1 MQKVKDVMA
10 KEVISVKRS
19 ATLAG
24 LLKLFKDFHSFPL
37 VPVVDG
43 RGKLAGSVSLPN
55 ILEVFSTPQPQL
67 LKAIPFLDEQK
78 DDIFDVE
85 LDADM
90 GKIVIVDDIMNKDY
104 LFIDEDA
111 PLDQTYYQMK
121 QHQVERLPVV
131 NKEGVLVG
139 MIGIF
144 DIVRSLFRERGII

>member
-19 ATLAG
+19 TTLAG

-37 VPVVDG
+37 VPVTDKNG
-43 RGKLAGSVSLPN
+43 RLVGSVSLPN
-55 ILEVFSTPQPQL
+55 ILEVFSTPQPQV

-90 GKIVIVDDIMNKDY
+90 GKIVLVDDIMNKDY
-104 LFIDEDA
+104 LSIDENSPID
-111 PLDQTYYQMK
+111 DTYYQMK

-131 NKEGVLVG
+131 NEESILVG

-144 DIVRSLFRERGII
+144 DIVRSLFGERGII